1 METTKYEISYE
12 MIDQDETHN
21 IIGQSSMCC
30 LEESEVMNRDS
41 LDANRIYIA
50 DMILNVIKSGE
61 KGKRFKPSTI
71 KCKLTFESGN
81 EFKLPHETIMAR
93 LDADQVIWQ
102 D

>member
-1 METTKYEISYE
+1 METTKYIITYE
-12 MIDQDETHN
+12 MTDLKEIHGIE
-21 IIGQSSMCC
+21 GQSSMCI
-30 LEESEVMNRDS
+30 LEEASVMSRDS
-41 LDANRIYIA
+41 LEANRIYIA

-81 EFKLPHETIMAR
+81 EFELPHETIMAR

>member
-1 METTKYEISYE
+1 METTKYIITYE
-12 MIDQDETHN
+12 MTDLNEIHCIE
-21 IIGQSSMCC
+21 GQSSMCI
-30 LEESEVMNRDS
+30 LEEASVMTRDS
-41 LDANRIYIA
+41 LEANRIYIA

-81 EFKLPHETIMAR
+81 EFELPHETIMAR

-102 D
+102 N